1 MYKLKNK
8 MILGIVLAVGAVLF
22 TMPSVFAKKYDGVT
36 VNILTMEAPQ
46 IKGPMVKR
54 APDFKKLTGATIN
67 VIGVPF
73 SDIYPKMESDFATG
87 TNSIDGAVFA
97 PQWMVDFIEPGY
109 FEDLTPKVKA
119 DSAIEWDDI
128 GNFFRSFI
136 PLMPEKSIPFL

>member
-8 MILGIVLAVGAVLF
+8 IILRIFLAVGTLLF

-73 SDIYPKMESDFATG
+73 
-87 TNSIDGAVFA
+87 
-97 PQWMVDFIEPGY
+97 
-109 FEDLTPKVKA
+109 
-119 DSAIEWDDI
+119 
-128 GNFFRSFI
+128 
-136 PLMPEKSIPFL
+136 

>member
-1 MYKLKNK
+1 MFKLKNK
-8 MILGIVLAVGAVLF
+8 MIMSIVLAMGALLITLPTVY
-22 TMPSVFAKKYDGVT
+22 AKKYDGVT

-109 FEDLTPKVKA
+109 FED
-119 DSAIEWDDI
+119 
-128 GNFFRSFI
+128 
-136 PLMPEKSIPFL
+136 